1 MNDLFLKIYLNYD
14 HKNYVTFKYTC
25 SFPRKIMSH
34 LTCVLIYSLTKYVI
48 EDFLKKTFRKLCNI
62 CRKKSAMM
70 FNVKEITAYSRNC
83 LNKVLDQTNLFGIYE
98 IFNINN
104 SSNLDY

>member
-1 MNDLFLKIYLNYD
+1 MNNLFLKIYLNCDY
-14 HKNYVTFKYTC
+14 KNYVTFKYTC
-25 SFPRKIMSH
+25 SFPRKILSH
-34 LTCVLIYSLTKYVI
+34 LTYVLIYSLTKYVI

-62 CRKKSAMM
+62 CRKISAMM

-83 LNKVLDQTNLFGIYE
+83 LNKVLHQTNLFGIYE